1 MAEQSKTENP
11 IPRASTSSFSAME
24 HERERIFLD
33 DKLIYNKM
41 KTCITQAF
49 MFLNEYQ
56 WIANSY
62 VAVSILSIFIH

>member
-1 MAEQSKTENP
+1 MAEQSKIKNQ
-11 IPRASTSSFSAME
+11 IPRAFQPSFSSMDYKKESA
-24 HERERIFLD
+24 FSD
-33 DKLIYNKM
+33 DKLIYNQM

-62 VAVSILSIFIH
+62 VAVSILA